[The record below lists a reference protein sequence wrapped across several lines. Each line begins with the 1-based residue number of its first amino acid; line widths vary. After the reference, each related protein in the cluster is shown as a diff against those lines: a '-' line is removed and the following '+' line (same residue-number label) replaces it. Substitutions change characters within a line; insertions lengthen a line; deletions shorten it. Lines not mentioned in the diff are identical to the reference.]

1 MTSKTAN
8 VWATSPVGRVAAP
21 VREQV
26 IAALREAILDLR
38 LTPGQRLV
46 ERELIEQLN
55 VSRTTVREAIRELA
69 SEGLVTVV
77 PQKGAMVSAPSI
89 AEAID
94 LYEIRASLESLIVV
108 RFVERATPSQVM
120 RLDAAVEHFAE
131 VVGSTTEIREVLAA
145 KDQFYAVLIE
155 GAASNTL
162 RQLVEGIQARV
173 RVLRATS
180 LATSGRSNSAVEE
193 LRAIVVAIKDHD
205 ADAAAALC
213 AAHIRTASKT
223 ALAQIDSSLSSP

>member
-1 MTSKTAN
+1 MTSRTAN

-26 IAALREAILDLR
+26 IVALREAILDLR

-77 PQKGAMVSAPSI
+77 PQKGAMVSAPTV

-94 LYEIRASLESLIVV
+94 LYEVRASLESLIVT
-108 RFVERATPSQVM
+108 RFVERATPSQIM

-131 VVGSTTEIREVLAA
+131 VVGGSTEIRDILSA
-145 KDQFYAVLIE
+145 KDQFYVVLIE

-162 RQLVEGIQARV
+162 RQLIEGIQARV

-180 LATSGRSNSAVEE
+180 LATSGRSAHAVEE
-193 LRAIVVAIKDHD
+193 LRAIVLAVKAHD
-205 ADAAAALC
+205 ADRAAALC
-213 AAHIRTASKT
+213 AAHIRTAAKT
-223 ALAQIDSSLSSP
+223 ALAKLDSEMP